1 MKIEISYKNSLIGS
15 LSAGESL
22 ALHLNCSKL
31 TEDLI
36 VRAVGDVV
44 ELPSLSAPTIEI
56 ADSTLNIYD
65 EEGLATSYE
74 ILVDGEVKATV
85 EKVSTV
91 SIKLVGGSLGMYG
104 SGSAIYVKFG
114 SAPTSNDDYDYYNS
128 QGHTFVNDKDGN
140 VLGDSLITVSP
151 TVYIWTSQYNGSYE
165 FTTSSSLTNPTSIQ
179 TTYDNPVVV
188 DLSQAKGTE
197 GTWIL
202 HLRSWATD

>member
-22 ALHLNCSKL
+22 ALHLNGSKL

-36 VRAVGDVV
+36 VRAVGEAV
-44 ELPSLSAPTIEI
+44 EIPSLSAPTIEI
-56 ADSTLNIYD
+56 ADSILSISD
-65 EEGLATSYE
+65 EEGLATSYD

-85 EKVSTV
+85 EKVNTV
-91 SIKLVGGSLGMYG
+91 SIQLVGGSLGMYG
-104 SGSAIYVKFG
+104 SGSTIYAKFG
-114 SAPTSNDDYDYYNS
+114 SAPTSNDDYDYYNY
-128 QGHTFVNDKDGN
+128 QGYGYVIDKDDN
-140 VLGDSLITVSP
+140 SLFDPLITVSP
-151 TVYIWTSQYNGSYE
+151 TVYIWTAYYKGSYE